1 MGLSVLQTGGAPTCP
16 GPLHVPFAL
25 PGIPSAPNLHV
36 ADPLRV
42 IRVSA
47 QVSLEEASPT
57 PLCRVSR
64 QPLPQVVPSVDSPGL
79 VPLLYALSR
88 LKLAYS

>member
-1 MGLSVLQTGGAPTCP
+1 M
-16 GPLHVPFAL
+16 PFAL

-36 ADPLRV
+36 ADPLRF

-47 QVSLEEASPT
+47 QVSPEEASPT
-57 PLCRVSR
+57 PLCRVSHP
-64 QPLPQVVPSVDSPGL
+64 PLPQVLPSVDSPGL
-79 VPLLYALSR
+79 VPLLYALSH